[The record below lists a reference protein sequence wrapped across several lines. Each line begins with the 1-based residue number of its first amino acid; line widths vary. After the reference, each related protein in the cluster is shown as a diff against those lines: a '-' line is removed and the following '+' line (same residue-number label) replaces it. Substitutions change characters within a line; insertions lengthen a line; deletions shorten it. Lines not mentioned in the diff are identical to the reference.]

1 MSATLTDTALFAT
14 IIIAAIAL
22 LILLFV
28 VVFNCSRPGIY
39 LDDNQDIIT
48 RLRADSDAINIT
60 VPMNQVEEPQ
70 TKQASR
76 PTLLPF

>member
-1 MSATLTDTALFAT
+1 MPASLTDTALFAT

-28 VVFNCSRPGIY
+28 VVFNYSRPGIY

-48 RLRADSDAINIT
+48 RLRADSDASNTTIN
-60 VPMNQVEEPQ
+60 MHQVEEPH
-70 TKQASR
+70 THKAPRS
-76 PTLLPF
+76 TILPF